1 LYESMIDPGHMS
13 SERRE
18 SARSALPMRV
28 LFWLLAVLAICATPL
43 GAGNGWAS
51 APELARALA
60 AAELRHLPKVESDKS
75 FVEASKLLS
84 FASTTEAGDDA
95 LVVPPQVF
103 PRAGDGRD
111 HGHARPLPEA
121 LPQRTRSF
129 DSQAPPVRP
138 SFA

>member
-1 LYESMIDPGHMS
+1 
-13 SERRE
+13 
-18 SARSALPMRV
+18 MRA

-51 APELARALA
+51 APELGRQLGASDLRPLA
-60 AAELRHLPKVESDKS
+60 QVESDKS

-84 FASTTEAGDDA
+84 FASNTEAGDDA
-95 LVVPPQVF
+95 LVLPPQVF

-129 DSQAPPVRP
+129 DSQAPPVGL